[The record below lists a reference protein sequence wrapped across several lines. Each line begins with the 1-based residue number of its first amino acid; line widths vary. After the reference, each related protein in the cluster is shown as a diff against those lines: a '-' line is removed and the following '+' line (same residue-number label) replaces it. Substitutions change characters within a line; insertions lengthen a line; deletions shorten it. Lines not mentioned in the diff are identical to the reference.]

1 MALTA
6 CRARWWRPQEETAAA
21 AAVAVAAALSC
32 LQLSLRLPEARGDLL
47 PAHLHRLPLAA
58 TPLACLPS
66 AVPASLCASV
76 SSYPSL
82 QAAQVAARHGAAAA
96 AYAAALQQTQMDMAG
111 SAPSTEGPKAYPRSL
126 REGPGRAGPRERL

>member
-1 MALTA
+1 MPA
-6 CRARWWRPQEETAAA
+6 WAAA
-21 AAVAVAAALSC
+21 AAAVAAALSC
-32 LQLSLRLPEARGDLL
+32 LQLSLRLPEARGDQLL
-47 PAHLHRLPLAA
+47 PAPLHRLPLAA

-66 AVPASLCASV
+66 AIPASLGPAV

-82 QAAQVAARHGAAAA
+82 QPAQVAARHGAAAA

-126 REGPGRAGPRERL
+126 REGPGRAGLRERL